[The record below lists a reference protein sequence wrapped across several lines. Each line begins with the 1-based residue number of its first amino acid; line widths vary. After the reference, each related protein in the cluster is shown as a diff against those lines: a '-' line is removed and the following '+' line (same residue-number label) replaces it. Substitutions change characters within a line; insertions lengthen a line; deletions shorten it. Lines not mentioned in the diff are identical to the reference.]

1 MQYNLPLPR
10 ETTGQNH
17 TKLLEM
23 FIVYQSLSHE
33 IHKQMNQSF
42 EKINLWGISH
52 ANRNTKTSSE
62 ETQVVKEFVLVILKL

>member
-1 MQYNLPLPR
+1 MQYNLPHPR
-10 ETTGQNH
+10 EMTGQNH
-17 TKLLEM
+17 TKLLECL
-23 FIVYQSLSHE
+23 FIYQSLSHE

-62 ETQVVKEFVLVILKL
+62 KIQVVKEFVLAILKL